1 MSAIG
6 LPEIAAPAAAAAAG
20 ADAVAQALS
29 AAEVFQR
36 VGELT
41 RNLHDALRE
50 LSQNEGLSQ
59 AVHELPDARDRLNYI
74 AMLTGRAAERV
85 LAAVE
90 RAKAQQER
98 LRADGERL
106 GARWEQLHLY
116 GLTPEQMRAL
126 AGETREFFAALP
138 AHAAQADG
146 ELTDIMMAQDF
157 HDLTGQVIQ
166 RIGKLVRSLEQNL
179 VKLLIDTAPTD
190 RRREAQDGGLSGP
203 VVNPAGRDDVVTSQG
218 QVDDL
223 LASLGF

>member
-1 MSAIG
+1 MNAVIQPVMAGES
-6 LPEIAAPAAAAAAG
+6 AAPDAAAAA
-20 ADAVAQALS
+20 QTLS
-29 AAEVFQR
+29 AVEIFQR

-50 LSQNEGLSQ
+50 LNQNEGLTQ

-74 AMLTGRAAERV
+74 ATLTGRAAERV
-85 LAAVE
+85 LAGVE

-98 LRADGERL
+98 LNADAGRL
-106 GARWEQLHLY
+106 GVRWEQLHMY
-116 GLTPEQMRAL
+116 GLTPEQSKAL

-138 AHAAQADG
+138 ARAAETDG

-166 RIGKLVRSLEQNL
+166 RVGKLVHSLEENL
-179 VKLLIDTAPTD
+179 VKLLIDTAPVEK
-190 RRREAQDGGLSGP
+190 RREVHDDGLTGP
-203 VVNPAGRDDVVTSQG
+203 VVNPAGRDDVVTNQG